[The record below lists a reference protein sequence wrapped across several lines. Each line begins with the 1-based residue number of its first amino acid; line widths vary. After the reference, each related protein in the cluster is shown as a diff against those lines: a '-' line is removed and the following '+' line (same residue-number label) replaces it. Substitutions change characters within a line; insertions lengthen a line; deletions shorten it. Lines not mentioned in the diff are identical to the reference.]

1 MRPGQR
7 RKLQALGAMAL
18 FLLASCAT
26 GTGGNAS
33 TASSAPSAP
42 RNESRIPLLSR
53 LFFHHS
59 SPAPAP
65 VTPPPVKAVSTPPPV
80 PAPRGLFSNIPDDP
94 SIQLY
99 MDYFEY
105 AQHRQ
110 FKKWLERSHEFLPT
124 IRATFRQEGLPEDL
138 AYLSLIESGFSS
150 RAYSR
155 SGAAGLWQ
163 FMRGTGIKYGLQV
176 NWWIDQRRDP
186 VLATRSAALYLK
198 DLHEEFG
205 SWALA
210 LAAYNA
216 GEGRVA
222 NAVARTGTKD
232 YWKIR
237 QTRAFSRETRNYV
250 PKFIAAMRIA
260 KDPAKYGFTD
270 LDYHSPVTLRQEVL
284 HHSVEIRRLSRA
296 MNMSVLEF
304 LTYNPQFI
312 RWATPPKIKDV
323 SVNVPSTFPADLAS
337 RLASLPPS
345 GINPDV
351 PVYRVESG
359 DSLWSIAHRFHTTV
373 ADLVAANRLES
384 RRLRLRQKLVIPREH
399 RHGSSRRGA
408 VLARNRHLSSPK
420 GSRGWLDHR
429 IRPGDSLYRLAHH
442 YRTSVRDIIALNHIP
457 PRRTLRVGDHIMIP
471 VR

>member
-1 MRPGQR
+1 MRRGQR
-7 RKLQALGAMAL
+7 RKLQTLGAMAL

-33 TASSAPSAP
+33 TASSAPIGP

-53 LFFHHS
+53 LFLHHS
-59 SPAPAP
+59 SPAPSP
-65 VTPPPVKAVSTPPPV
+65 VTPPPVKAVSTPPPA
-80 PAPRGLFSNIPDDP
+80 PAPQKPQGLFANIPDDP

-138 AYLSLIESGFSS
+138 AYLSLIESGFSA

-232 YWKIR
+232 YWKK
-237 QTRAFSRETRNYV
+237 SRESRG
-250 PKFIAAMRIA
+250 I
-260 KDPAKYGFTD
+260 
-270 LDYHSPVTLRQEVL
+270 
-284 HHSVEIRRLSRA
+284 RLSFRGADGADDAVEALPPVPVAQEARRKRA
-296 MNMSVLEF
+296 MAPKAWSFRLCPGLISAF
-304 LTYNPQFI
+304 LP
-312 RWATPPKIKDV
+312 
-323 SVNVPSTFPADLAS
+323 
-337 RLASLPPS
+337 
-345 GINPDV
+345 
-351 PVYRVESG
+351 
-359 DSLWSIAHRFHTTV
+359 
-373 ADLVAANRLES
+373 
-384 RRLRLRQKLVIPREH
+384 
-399 RHGSSRRGA
+399 
-408 VLARNRHLSSPK
+408 
-420 GSRGWLDHR
+420 
-429 IRPGDSLYRLAHH
+429 
-442 YRTSVRDIIALNHIP
+442 
-457 PRRTLRVGDHIMIP
+457 
-471 VR
+471 